1 MKIRIDKE
9 TEKLLQEA
17 LKCGILDTLKIPA
30 LYSKR
35 QLNFFYDIMSKAN
48 QVEEENDNEATKS
61 TKRT

>member
-35 QLNFFYDIMSKAN
+35 QLNFFYDLMVESSK
-48 QVEEENDNEATKS
+48 EEDNDNETTKS